1 MSTSIDDLIKNNS
14 GGSTDDIDAILQE
27 LNQRPPPQQASPKQ
41 IQAPPSQQSQPDPQ
55 IIAQLNAQAQ
65 QLQQLSQMNREKDIL
80 LSNMSKESKNIKNSN
95 ENVNVDLLTEFK
107 PTLIIFVILI
117 VLNLPI
123 LNNLVSKTI
132 GIENDNTIFAIL
144 KTFVICIIFFLINKF
159 L

>member
-1 MSTSIDDLIKNNS
+1 M
-14 GGSTDDIDAILQE
+14 
-27 LNQRPPPQQASPKQ
+27 Q
-41 IQAPPSQQSQPDPQ
+41 IQLQQQQ
-55 IIAQLNAQAQ
+55 HQLN
-65 QLQQLSQMNREKDIL
+65 QLSQMNREKDLL
-80 LSNMSKESKNIKNSN
+80 LSNLSKESNNVTKNSNEN
-95 ENVNVDLLTEFK
+95 ENVNVDLLSEFK